1 MAERL
6 EECRNPLMSV
16 EQDWLGER
24 TRAFLW
30 GGAGSLSFE
39 YLGIALY
46 QSVDGRQAL
55 QGPASIPS
63 RETAENGANHVP

>member
-1 MAERL
+1 
-6 EECRNPLMSV
+6 MSV
-16 EQDWLGER
+16 EQEWLGER
-24 TRAFLW
+24 TKAFLW
-30 GGAGSLSFE
+30 GGAGSLSFA
-39 YLGIALY
+39 YLGIVALF